1 MSGAHSEFTDYYRL
15 LGVSPSAEVVE
26 IRRSYLLLAKEHHP
40 DAGGSTEIMQ
50 QLNTAYKTLTNSS
63 TKAAYDMLHSFHT
76 GSAETG
82 DYKYSEGREVND
94 VTDMSDNEI
103 DEFLDSLLKEYR
115 NGPPKAKQS
124 VRKRFKQL
132 FTFDV

>member
-1 MSGAHSEFTDYYRL
+1 MTGTKFVDYYEL
-15 LGVSPSAEVVE
+15 LGVLPSADIPT
-26 IRRSYLLLAKEHHP
+26 IRRAYISLAKEHHP
-40 DAGGSTEIMQ
+40 DAGGETDTMQ
-50 QLNTAYKTLTNSS
+50 RLNTAYKTLTSET
-63 TKAAYDMLHSFHT
+63 TKAAYDMLHSFHSGQT
-76 GSAETG
+76 ETG
-82 DYKYSEGREVND
+82 DYKYSAGREVND
-94 VTDMSDNEI
+94 VTDMTDGEI